1 MAVLPLPPSLP
12 SRALRRLP
20 LALLLCLLP
29 WLLPA
34 VAGAQGTTIYRCT
47 DASGELTVQNKPCP
61 AGSAQRQQQVQDVSS
76 APPTAAPAPAAAA
89 MSANVPAPATPA
101 TQAIAPGAPAAVETI
116 YRCTDASGNLTVQ
129 NLPCP
134 SGTTQREQ
142 RVQGVSSVPTAAAST
157 FPPAAAVQ
165 PGSSGEFTTT
175 STGPE
180 PRILDSA
187 NLPRTPL
194 PDAVGE
200 PDPDRLP
207 PPPLFR
213 CTTYD
218 NDSYLSEEQE
228 QPPRCLRL
236 RTVGLDGNPAA
247 GAGQAC
253 EVVRD
258 KCARVADGGACEAWH
273 RYAREAESRLR
284 FSHPDNVE
292 RRRTEYERLAAIV
305 AESCGA
311 P

>member
-1 MAVLPLPPSLP
+1 VTCLPLPSSDTP
-12 SRALRRLP
+12 RALRHLT
-20 LALLLCLLP
+20 LALLLCALP
-29 WLLPA
+29 GLLPA
-34 VAGAQGTTIYRCT
+34 LAIAQGTTIYRCT

-61 AGSAQRQQQVQDVSS
+61 AGSTQRQQQVQGVSS

-101 TQAIAPGAPAAVETI
+101 IAPGAPAAVETI
-116 YRCTDASGNLTVQ
+116 YRCTDSSGNLTVQ

-142 RVQGVSSVPTAAAST
+142 RVQGVSSAPASAASN
-157 FPPAAAVQ
+157 FPPPASAPQ
-165 PGSSGEFTTT
+165 LGSAGEFTTT

-194 PDAVGE
+194 PPAGE

-218 NDSYLSEEQE
+218 SDSYLSEEYE

-236 RTVGLDGNPAA
+236 RTVGLDGNRAT

-258 KCARVADGGACEAWH
+258 QCARVADGGACEAWH

-284 FSHPDNVE
+284 FAHPDNVE
-292 RRRTEYERLAAIV
+292 RRRAEYDRLAAIV
-305 AESCGA
+305 TESCGG
-311 P
+311 